1 MAKRTTK
8 RASRRSYDEDEFN
21 EDELKEELEE
31 EEEDEFDDDY
41 DSDEDEEEDEE
52 DEDEERPARRSSRKK
67 TASKQHVS
75 EPAPN
80 KEVRLKAFWA
90 VYSQNYQRVEV
101 FDYADKKKAQARAAE
116 LTESK
121 KMLHFVKLDKKVI
134 ES

>member
-8 RASRRSYDEDEFN
+8 RASSRRRYDEDDFN
-21 EDELKEELEE
+21 DEELKEELED
-31 EEEDEFDDDY
+31 EEDEFDDDY
-41 DSDEDEEEDEE
+41 ESDEDEEEDDE
-52 DEDEERPARRSSRKK
+52 DEEEERPARRLSRKK
-67 TASKQHVS
+67 AASKKRVS

-90 VYSQNYQRVEV
+90 VYSQSYQRVEV
-101 FDYADKKKAQARAAE
+101 FDYADKKKAEARAAE

-121 KMLHFVKLDKKVI
+121 KILHFVKLDKKVI